1 MGDRQLNFL
10 GSVAVLCYYKRLLAL
25 KPILIS
31 IVLAF
36 VLLAFCPSNMK
47 ADEGGYW
54 GTVLQNLAAAY
65 EVQMDDGE
73 LLDVEWNSDYDNWT
87 AGDRVMLTTVN
98 GEGYMFND
106 DEQTQVDVFPWN
118 P

>member
-1 MGDRQLNFL
+1 
-10 GSVAVLCYYKRLLAL
+10 L

-31 IVLAF
+31 TF
-36 VLLAFCPSNMK
+36 VLLAFCPSNIK
-47 ADEGGYW
+47 ADERGYW

-73 LLDVEWNSDYDNWT
+73 LLDVEWNSGYDNWT

-106 DEQTQVDVFPWN
+106 DGQTQVDVFPWN

>member
-1 MGDRQLNFL
+1 MLLQKASGIETHTYFDCSGVSLARFL
-10 GSVAVLCYYKRLLAL
+10 
-25 KPILIS
+25 
-31 IVLAF
+31 
-36 VLLAFCPSNMK
+36 SNQY
-47 ADEGGYW
+47 ESGYR
-54 GTVLQNLAAAY
+54 GTVIQNLVAAY

-73 LLDVEWNSDYDNWT
+73 LLDVEWNSGYDNWT